1 MLIIRLKGKQVQ
13 ILYELVTV
21 SVECK
26 ATNATEKLGR
36 RPWMKIRKSGDL
48 PVVWSG
54 NISNG
59 HE

>member
-1 MLIIRLKGKQVQ
+1 VQ

-54 NISNG
+54 NISTG